1 MLAPDSVLQ
10 ALWHD
15 LDARA
20 DLVRSHVYERLAAQ
34 GPVAS
39 PDHIVATYVVASR
52 AHPVETVGG
61 EISYHMTSSV
71 RNPAPGT
78 LLAECTGEVL
88 AADPWDSTGRCGL
101 VWVGFPVKMMQQA
114 DGKVYSTDLLHLAAG
129 EGAFGLTDHS
139 DLQLARLEFPE
150 AVLAT
155 FPGPAYG
162 AAGVRETTRFPV
174 GRPMFGT
181 ILKPTSGITP
191 TQVGGLVRELAG
203 NPLFGFGKEDENL
216 NPGAPFCPLADRA
229 REAVAAL
236 RGRAAERGGLGLLF
250 APHITAPPDRL
261 MRYLDLALDA
271 GVNAVMFSDQFVGG
285 TTRMVR
291 EATMHLDRP
300 PAIYAHNGGIST
312 RTRAVWR
319 EVLDLLVRLDG
330 ADFRQTA
337 PVTTGASLLRPYGR
351 EWLECEAA
359 LTRPLGHIKPT
370 MIARA
375 GGLDQG
381 NIILN
386 LRDAAARGY
395 GDGVLYLAGSAINS
409 IKDSS
414 GKSSPELGSAAMAE
428 ALEAFQTG
436 LVTGEEPQ
444 RHLAELYGYARSH
457 AKKAL
462 QTALEQRYPE
472 VGTPS

>member
-1 MLAPDSVLQ
+1 MPAPDSVLQ
-10 ALWHD
+10 ALWYD

-20 DLVRSHVYERLAAQ
+20 DVIREHVYERLAAR

-39 PDHIVATYVVASR
+39 AEHIVATYVVASR
-52 AHPVETVGG
+52 AHRVETVGG

-78 LLAECTGEVL
+78 LLAKCTGEVL
-88 AADPWDSTGRCGL
+88 AAEPWDSTGRCGL
-101 VWVGFPVKMMQQA
+101 VWVGFPVKMMQQE
-114 DGKVYSTDLLHLAAG
+114 DGKVYTTDLLHLAAG

-139 DLQLARLEFPE
+139 DLQLAHVEFPP

-155 FPGPAYG
+155 FPGPAFG
-162 AAGVRETTRFPV
+162 AAGVRKATCFPP

-191 TQVGGLVRELAG
+191 AQVGALVGELAG

-216 NPGAPFCPLADRA
+216 NPGAPFCPLEDRA
-229 REAVAAL
+229 REAMAAI
-236 RGRAAERGGLGLLF
+236 RDRAAERGGLGLLF

-261 MRYLDLALDA
+261 MQYLELALDA

-285 TTRMVR
+285 TTQMVR
-291 EATMHLDRP
+291 EATMCLDHP

-319 EVLDLLVRLDG
+319 EVLDLLVRLEG

-351 EWLECEAA
+351 EWRECETA
-359 LTRPLGHIKPT
+359 LTQPLGHVKPT

-414 GKSSPELGSAAMAE
+414 GKSSPELGSAAMLE
-428 ALEAFQTG
+428 ALEAYESG
-436 LVTGEEPQ
+436 AVTGEEPQ
-444 RHLAELYGYARSH
+444 RHLEELYGYAQSRN
-457 AKKAL
+457 KAAL
-462 QTALEQRYPE
+462 RTALEQRYPG
-472 VGTPS
+472 VGEAL